1 MKDVAF
7 VYLNGLSLF
16 SGFTLNGE
24 TNMSVKSKIDGE
36 TLVELFD
43 SREFL
48 LNVKIGEKFTSHQ
61 SGSPV
66 TRVITSKRWNRS
78 ATNPNE
84 YAIEILTD

>member
-1 MKDVAF
+1 
-7 VYLNGLSLF
+7 
-16 SGFTLNGE
+16 
-24 TNMSVKSKIDGE
+24 MSVKSKIDGE

-48 LNVKIGEKFTSHQ
+48 LNVKIGEKITIHQ
-61 SGSPV
+61 GGNQV

-78 ATNPNE
+78 TTNPNE